1 MSAFDRILT
10 RREALRIGGVS
21 LSSRWFLSSFQP
33 YNVRAAAR
41 VSPRGTAKC
50 CIFVMLDG
58 GQSHVDAWDL
68 KEGRW
73 TPPDFEVKEIQP
85 GLKWPTALYPRLAK
99 QTGRFAL
106 VRSVEAGDSVHGR
119 AQYRVQAAHALN
131 PALQREIPPIGAV
144 VAMEFDGLRRPS
156 DTLPPYVAL
165 NATESQAGLLSS
177 GFLPASCS
185 PFHVDTSGSSQEWHA
200 QAAGCFGITAREHER
215 YGATIT
221 GDAAVI
227 ARNLVEA
234 EAGTRFIFLQQNGW
248 DHHRDIYHRGNHYRL
263 SRDLD
268 AALSSL
274 LEDLSERKG
283 RTGKT
288 LLEETIVVCMS
299 EFGRTPGEV
308 TVLKGRDH
316 HEHAFTV
323 LAAGG
328 GIEGGQI
335 IGKTDETGSRVIDG
349 GWGAGRS
356 IFMGDIAATI
366 YSAMGIDW
374 SKTIE
379 TTPSGRRF
387 HYVEPFP
394 SRRAMARE
402 ISVLF
407 GRA

>member
-1 MSAFDRILT
+1 MMLT
-10 RREALRIGGVS
+10 RRETLRIGGVS
-21 LSSRWFLSSFQP
+21 LSSCCFPPLLRP
-33 YNVRAAAR
+33 NNARAASK
-41 VSPRGTAKC
+41 VSPRGTAKF

-68 KEGRW
+68 KEGKW

-99 QTGRFAL
+99 QFDKFAL
-106 VRSVEAGDSVHGR
+106 LRSVEARDSVHGR
-119 AQYRVQAAHALN
+119 AQYCVQAAHALN
-131 PALQREIPPIGAV
+131 PALQREIPPVGAV
-144 VAMEFDGLRRPS
+144 VAMEYAGRRRDS
-156 DTLPPYVAL
+156 DALPPYVAM
-165 NATESQAGLLSS
+165 NATESQAGLLTS
-177 GFLPASCS
+177 GFLPTACS
-185 PFHVDTSGSSQEWHA
+185 PFHVDTSVSLSSYRMAPRATPVFEVSPE
-200 QAAGCFGITAREHER
+200 EHKR
-215 YGATIT
+215 YGSTIT

-234 EAGTRFIFLQQNGW
+234 DAGTHFIFLQQNGW
-248 DHHRDIYHRGNHYRL
+248 DHHKNIYHRRNHYQH
-263 SRDLD
+263 SWDLD

-274 LEDLSERKG
+274 LEDLAGRKRKDG
-283 RTGKT
+283 RS
-288 LLEETIVVCMS
+288 LLEETMVVCMG
-299 EFGRTPGEV
+299 EFGRTPGEI
-308 TVLKGRDH
+308 TSLKGRDH
-316 HEHAFTV
+316 YQHAFTA

-335 IGKTDETGSRVIDG
+335 IGRTDETGARVIDS
-349 GWGAGRS
+349 GWGVKRS
-356 IFMGDIAATI
+356 IFMEDIVATI

-387 HYVEPFP
+387 HYIEPFATRQVIA
-394 SRRAMARE
+394 SRE